1 MDLADLK
8 DTARKYEYAKAERL
22 SADRAA
28 RELKTLED
36 GLYAQLVLYCHEN
49 GGAGVDM
56 GDVLVE
62 YMASQEPIGEDWA
75 AIHEYIIANDAMDLV
90 HKRLTATAVKLRWD
104 DDIEIPGIGRKT
116 VEKIKVIIK

>member
-8 DTARKYEYAKAERL
+8 ATARKYESAKAERL

-36 GLYAQLVLYCHEN
+36 GFYYALVLHCNEN

-56 GDVLVE
+56 GDILVE
-62 YMASQEPIGEDWA
+62 YTATQEPVGEDWA
-75 AIHEYIIANDAMDLV
+75 AIHKYIVANDAMDLV

-104 DDIEIPGIGRKT
+104 DDIEIPGIGRKLN
-116 VEKIKVIIK
+116 EKVKVIFK

>member
-8 DTARKYEYAKAERL
+8 DVARKYDSIKAERL

-36 GLYAQLVLYCHEN
+36 SFYAQLVLHCNEN

-62 YMASQEPIGEDWA
+62 YTATQEPVGEDWA
-75 AIHEYIIANDAMDLV
+75 AIHTYIVANDAMDLV

-104 DDIEIPGIGRKT
+104 DHIEIPGIGRKT
-116 VEKIKVIIK
+116 VEKVKVTFK